1 MEWLKPLRLPKERE
15 GLRMIKVTYV
25 NNSGKRQLIDM
36 LNKDKNV
43 TCIHTVIDSCGVWK
57 VTYNK
62 KHDKA
67 L

>member
-1 MEWLKPLRLPKERE
+1 MEWLKPLQLPKERE
-15 GLRMIKVTYV
+15 ELSMIKVAYV
-25 NNSGKRQLIDM
+25 NNSGKRQFIDM

-43 TCIHTVIDSCGVWK
+43 TSIHTAIDSCGVWK
-57 VTYNK
+57 ITYNK

>member
-1 MEWLKPLRLPKERE
+1 MT
-15 GLRMIKVTYV
+15 KVTYV

-43 TCIHTVIDSCGVWK
+43 TSIHAVIDSCGVWK
-57 VTYNK
+57 ITYNK
-62 KHDKA
+62 RHDKA